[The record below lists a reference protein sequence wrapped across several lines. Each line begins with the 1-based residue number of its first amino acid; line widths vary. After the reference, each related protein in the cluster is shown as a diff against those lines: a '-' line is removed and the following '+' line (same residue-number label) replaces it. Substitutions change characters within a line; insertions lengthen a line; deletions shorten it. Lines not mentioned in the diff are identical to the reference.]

1 VCLLI
6 SQLIVDM
13 LIRLVWT
20 KLKLFSLALIYIDI
34 VEVLRIRVISMMFGW
49 AITKPLMDLKWEVG

>member
-1 VCLLI
+1 MCLLI